1 MIYCTS
7 GYAPQVKAATHSRP
21 KISLRACT
29 VDLDRGVAERGE
41 DSLKLTRREV
51 ELLAYLADRTERTV
65 SREELL
71 VKVWGYAPSV
81 VSRAVDTTVRRLRE
95 KIEADPQRPDHLI
108 TSFGAGYRLLLEF
121 ARLAPIGPEEEP
133 FVGRRDEV
141 EQLLAEL
148 RPPGRARAVL
158 LQGAA
163 GVGKTR
169 LAQHLAHRL
178 AGELRG
184 GRVLID
190 LTERRDLAGVAVA
203 AAAALQL
210 EPRGSTG
217 SSLLVQAGA
226 VLRGRGPCL
235 VVLDNC
241 EGVGE
246 GAAFALSQWKELA
259 PEARFVAT
267 SREELAQVDLICR
280 LAPLTPPDALSLFE
294 ALVQRVRPG
303 FRVDEDNRAVVEQL
317 MERLEHLPLAISLA
331 AGRAAALSPQAL
343 LARLDDRFRLLA
355 SRERDGTARHR
366 TLRASL
372 DASWELLDAPLRAA
386 FAACSA
392 FRGGFD
398 LGAARVVVGQPEGS
412 VLLDTLCRRSLLEQR
427 GERFGGY
434 AFVREY
440 ATERLA
446 EDPELERAVL
456 RRHAEVYHQR
466 WSQTQT
472 ADRPVVLS
480 VDVHNLLAAVER
492 SVQHGWTDLLGGLAL
507 GLLDVVGR
515 EGPFELGL
523 EVASQALAVPA
534 LALREQIILGMRLG
548 SLQQWTGRGEAL
560 STVSLALQRAEALGD
575 ADLLASAL
583 CTRAVVVRTR
593 GDATEALADLQRAFE
608 IAQRGGQ
615 LSTWT
620 NCTITLAGTLREL
633 GDSARARELFTRAV
647 MEGDEDNASQALMS
661 LAMLER
667 RQGRFDEARA
677 LYEQARGRKMALG
690 DLRGVAL
697 AMTGLGNLELELG
710 RLPEARVAY
719 EEGLQLATRV
729 GVSELA
735 ARVWGN
741 LGLLERLLGDLD
753 TARSHL
759 ERAQDT
765 FERLGEARMAA
776 HARGNLGAIELAC
789 GHPAMARALLQDC
802 LDKLGIL
809 RDPVVVE
816 HGAALIEALVVL
828 GELDTAEE
836 QVQRLLPAAQALG
849 EPLPLGLVLARRA
862 LLQRARGLDPSEALR
877 AAEACAVGL
886 GPLSELRRVL
896 VRVQLTAGSE
906 GSTGNS

>member
-1 MIYCTS
+1 MAHCTP
-7 GYAPQVKAATHSRP
+7 GYVLQVKAAIHSRP
-21 KISLRACT
+21 KLTLRAS
-29 VDLDRGVAERGE
+29 VIDLDQGVVKRGE
-41 DSLKLTRREV
+41 EALKLTPREI
-51 ELLAYLADRTERTV
+51 ELLAYLADRAERTV

-71 VKVWGYAPSV
+71 SQVWGYAPAV

-108 TSFGAGYRLLLEF
+108 TSFGAGYRLLLES
-121 ARLAPIGPEEEP
+121 ARHALPGPEEQL
-133 FVGRRDEV
+133 FVGRQLEV
-141 EQLLAEL
+141 EQLLAAL
-148 RPPGRARAVL
+148 RAPRQARAVL
-158 LQGAA
+158 LQGPP

-169 LAQHLAHRL
+169 LAQHLAHRM

-184 GRVLID
+184 GRVLVD
-190 LTERRDLAGVAVA
+190 LTERRDLSQVAVA

-217 SSLLVQAGA
+217 ASLLAQTGA

-246 GAAFALSQWKELA
+246 AAAAAMAQWRQLA

-267 SREELAQVDLICR
+267 SREEIAQVDLVCR
-280 LAPLTPPDALSLFE
+280 LEPLTPPDARSLFE
-294 ALVQRVRPG
+294 VLVQRVRPG
-303 FRVDEDNRAVVEQL
+303 FRVDEDNREVVEQL
-317 MERLEHLPLAISLA
+317 MERLEHLPLAIHLA
-331 AGRAAALSPQAL
+331 AGRAMALSPQAL

-398 LGAARVVVGQPEGS
+398 LAAAREVLGQPEAAA
-412 VLLDTLCRRSLLEQR
+412 LLDTLCRRSLLERR

-440 ATERLA
+440 AAERLA
-446 EDPELERAVL
+446 EDAQTERAVL
-456 RRHAEVYHQR
+456 RRHAELYQQR
-466 WSQTQT
+466 WAQAKTD
-472 ADRPVVLS
+472 DRPVVLS
-480 VDVHNLLAAVER
+480 VDLGNLLAAVER
-492 SVQHGWTDLLGGLAL
+492 SLQYGWADLAGGLAL
-507 GLLDVVGR
+507 GVLDVVGR
-515 EGPFELGL
+515 EGPFELGI
-523 EVASQALAVPA
+523 EVARQGLAVPG
-534 LALREQIILGMRLG
+534 LQGREQIILGMRLA
-548 SLQQWTGRGEAL
+548 SLEQWTGQGDAL

-575 ADLLASAL
+575 EDLVASTL
-583 CTRAVVVRTR
+583 CTRAIVVRTR
-593 GDATEALADLQRAFE
+593 GGAVEALPDLKRACE
-608 IAQRGGQ
+608 LAQGAQ

-620 NCTITLAGTLREL
+620 TCAITLASTLREL
-633 GDSARARELFTRAV
+633 GQTDGARALFTRAV
-647 MEGDEDNASQALMS
+647 MEGDEDNASQAMMS

-677 LYEQARGRKMALG
+677 LYEQARDRKAALG

-697 AMTGLGNLELELG
+697 GLTGLGNLELELG

-719 EEGLQLATRV
+719 TEALQLATRV
-729 GVSELA
+729 GVAELQ
-735 ARVWGN
+735 ARLWGN
-741 LGLLERLLGDLD
+741 LGLLERLLGEPDM
-753 TARSHL
+753 ARVHL
-759 ERAQDT
+759 EQAQDT

-776 HARGNLGAIELAC
+776 HARGNLGEIELSC

-802 LDKLGIL
+802 IDKLGSL
-809 RDPVVVE
+809 RDPVVIE
-816 HGAALIEALVVL
+816 HGAALIEALLAL
-828 GELDTAEE
+828 GELDQAE
-836 QVQRLLPAAQALG
+836 QHVQQLLPSAQALG

-862 LLQRARGLDPSEALR
+862 MVERARGRDPSEALL

-886 GPLSELRRVL
+886 EPLSELRRVL
-896 VRVQLTAGSE
+896 VRARLTPAGE
-906 GSTGNS
+906 GSTSNS